1 MSALCVVL
9 QLGNL
14 KFNSQLSSF
23 MEESQRTVTLKK
35 SLKIYQFDGISREG
49 IVKAMQIF
57 SFSKEV
63 MAKLDPINAKDR
75 CEALPK

>member
-1 MSALCVVL
+1 MSALRVVL

-14 KFNSQLSSF
+14 KFDSQLSSV
-23 MEESQRTVTLKK
+23 MEEGQWTVTLKK
-35 SLKIYQFDGISREG
+35 SLKIYQLDGILREG

-57 SFSKEV
+57 SLRKEV